1 MFLEGVRLRE
11 YSSKDLLP
19 LSGKLLPEFDTS
31 KRRSIRDMFSKPLSE
46 TAGSRPA
53 TTDVRAQASVDQFR
67 DLPFSN
73 AAHSFESHEVSEGNK
88 KQTSSSTERQV
99 AAPFRGVKR
108 ELSGRTLAV
117 NASKKTKSA
126 SSAVQAAPLK
136 AGQRSLKG
144 FFKPKISKN
153 ADLDHEV
160 SQPSQESTEDS
171 TRYCESVAGTQE
183 SLASDTIASNTAEES
198 TPRISQEDTGE
209 KGKLLQSIGK
219 TGQDRASEDSEIH
232 PARRL
237 DQSPSKSVE
246 SWSKL
251 FAKPLAP
258 RCEGHD
264 EPCKTM
270 VTKKPGVNCGRSFW
284 MCAKPLGPS
293 GMKETG
299 TAWRCKTFIWCKD
312 WNSNGQQ

>member
-1 MFLEGVRLRE
+1 MFQGGVRLRE
-11 YSSKDLLP
+11 YSPKDLLP

-31 KRRSIRDMFSKPLSE
+31 KRRSIRDMFSKTRSE
-46 TAGSRPA
+46 TAGSRLAKIDVGAQESIDDFQDMPLNS
-53 TTDVRAQASVDQFR
+53 TT
-67 DLPFSN
+67 
-73 AAHSFESHEVSEGNK
+73 HGFESHQVGQGSK

-99 AAPFRGVKR
+99 VNALRGLKR
-108 ELSGRTLAV
+108 EPSGRTLAG
-117 NASKKTKSA
+117 NASKKSKST
-126 SSAVQAAPLK
+126 SSTVQPAPSE

-144 FFKPKISKN
+144 FFKPKVTMN
-153 ADLDHEV
+153 ADPDHEM
-160 SQPSQESTEDS
+160 SQPNQGSTEDFPKC
-171 TRYCESVAGTQE
+171 YEPIVGTQE
-183 SLASDTIASNTAEES
+183 SLASDTIASNIAEES
-198 TPRISQEDTGE
+198 TPHISQEDPGE
-209 KGKLLQSIGK
+209 EK
-219 TGQDRASEDSEIH
+219 TLSTSVGTPGRNRASEDSEIH
-232 PARRL
+232 SARRL
-237 DQSPSKSVE
+237 DQSPSQSVA

-251 FAKPLAP
+251 FSKPLAP

-312 WNSNGQQ
+312 WNSTNGH